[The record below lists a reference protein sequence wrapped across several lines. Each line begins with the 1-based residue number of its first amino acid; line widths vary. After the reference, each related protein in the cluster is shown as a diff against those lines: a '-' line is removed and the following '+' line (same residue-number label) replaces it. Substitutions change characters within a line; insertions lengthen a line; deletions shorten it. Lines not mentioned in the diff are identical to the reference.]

1 LMASLRFRIASL
13 PGTPPEPEDVD
24 VVGVNGREIGL
35 MPAQVV
41 AAMRMPI
48 DQSGPLPGTVE
59 VAKVPLKEKW
69 FVRERP
75 VTQGRR
81 IDHPGPHQ

>member
-1 LMASLRFRIASL
+1 
-13 PGTPPEPEDVD
+13 
-24 VVGVNGREIGL
+24 